1 MFWFR
6 ETHGRV
12 EVAFTDRH
20 GGFSEAP
27 FDSLNLG
34 SSSGDDR
41 TVVVRNHAAIAE
53 ALGVDG
59 LHSMSQVHGVDVVHA
74 DRMRADG
81 SGEVPE
87 CDALVTDRADLALLV
102 RVADCVPV
110 LLADP
115 EAGLVAAAHAGRV
128 GMADGVVPA
137 TVDAL
142 RARGATTIT
151 AWVGPRACGRCYEVP
166 QDMADAVEARVP
178 GTRSTTSWG
187 TPSIDVGRGVVRQL
201 QERDVV
207 VHDVG
212 RDACTIEDEQFF
224 SYRRQGRA
232 SGRIG
237 GVVVLR

>member
-20 GGFSEAP
+20 DGFSDGP

-41 TVVVRNHAAIAE
+41 SVVVRNHAAVAQ
-53 ALGVDG
+53 ALGVEG
-59 LHSMSQVHGVDVVHA
+59 LHSMSQVHGVEVVHA
-74 DRMRADG
+74 DVLRADG
-81 SGEVPE
+81 SGTVAE
-87 CDALVTDRADLALLV
+87 CDALVTDRRDLALLV

-110 LLADP
+110 LLAD
-115 EAGLVAAAHAGRV
+115 EDAGLVAAAHAGRV
-128 GMADGVVPA
+128 GLVEGVVPA
-137 TVDAL
+137 TVEAL
-142 RARGATTIT
+142 RERGATALQ
-151 AWVGPRACGRCYEVP
+151 AWVGPRACGRCYELP
-166 QDMADAVEARVP
+166 AELADAVDAAVP

-187 TPSIDVGRGVVRQL
+187 TPATDVGAGVVGQL
-201 QERDVV
+201 RDAGVE

-212 RDACTIEDEQFF
+212 AKACTIEDDTFY
-224 SYRRQGRA
+224 SYRRQGTA
-232 SGRIG
+232 SGRFG